1 VNLSPNFTALSV
13 PLSRTAPNFA
23 PAKPIADAIQ
33 NKKLNDAKSATGFEK
48 AIRER
53 YNYYLKHEKISWDEA
68 ISAGQLVSMFINGD
82 QLLQRRPYG
91 PGYYVRPLANDDTYR
106 QTAMNMM
113 RFYYQCCETKMISS
127 NPTVAMRAGGDQP
140 IDIAA
145 AQAARPVVDYWESQ
159 FYTAKFSRREALY
172 AATNGL
178 FIHRVRWNPFKGEC
192 MAQSQSVGQQNLQI
206 DDGLGECAE
215 CQHQGPAADFPAT
228 QFGNQCANC
237 GSAAVDV
244 RPPQQQS
251 MSQVSIGPAMPVGE
265 PEIIQCPFAAWRWD
279 LSKELEDSSWA
290 IYRQRI
296 TQGAIKLILG
306 DAVLP
311 DSESSDYRGLDI
323 LHALAYG
330 GQAFGGAPL
339 RYDTPIATLNGW
351 AEIGDLQPGDTVFAD
366 DGKPCNVI
374 SHSGLMFERPCYEV
388 EFSDGSII
396 VTDEDHLWNT
406 FTQSERAQFNTH
418 TTKFRQHR
426 HQRRSGQLIPNGGKR
441 PDNSIRMLASLNN
454 ELPDPTGTTRTTLQI
469 RQSLRK
475 GRRYNHYI
483 RATKPLELPDTYLP
497 IDPYLAGLWL
507 GDGSSDGGGY
517 TTADRELVEAFEE
530 ASFQV
535 TSRWQPN
542 RPYGF
547 YVKGL
552 RVKLREA
559 GILNNKHI
567 PPEYLRSSPGQRLA
581 LLQGLMDTDGYCDKD
596 GKCEFSNTN
605 PRLRDDFMELT
616 ASLGIKTRCLYRPP
630 SKRIFPGGV
639 ERECQESWRIGFITD
654 TPVFRLRR
662 KLQRQKTKCRE
673 SQHWHTIV
681 DIRPTKSAPVC
692 CIGVDSPSHLYLA
705 GRAMIPTHNTI
716 TSGERRNSDKRPTM
730 AEFWMSEEDYAGI
743 DLEEGKTVS
752 GHTIPGGKMREHFK
766 GPICVVGLNDMSLV
780 VGVYQNE
787 SHKTEVVTGQW
798 FMKSDSGAGRGMQDA
813 ASVQRRFNAVDGQ
826 VYQGLAGTA
835 TPAVMTDLRILKE
848 DQSGYLFKPNTT
860 IDVNLSMLPPG
871 MGLRDAVYLGTPGN
885 VNQQYIQYG
894 SVFLKDMFQVSSLVT
909 EFSDFMSIDN
919 RTATG
924 AQITAA
930 LANSLFGPML
940 LTKGE
945 ARVRI
950 AKILVQLCAKYG
962 QVPRYFP
969 GKGAARGRTVG
980 GAELKGKV
988 IYELEQN
995 SELPA
1000 TPYTQQ
1006 TDIRVL
1012 LETMGGIQGL
1022 LMLKQA
1028 DPPLFR
1034 SFVAPFNVKLESED
1048 SDMVATICLTRLE
1061 QMESNLQMGVNDPQM
1076 LVQSLRPPVSVVEP
1090 KHKEKAEWWSDFL
1103 DLDTGMSAPP
1113 EIRAAAEAMYYLHQ
1127 NLDAQKSMPQAA
1139 NQGLVAGIGQ
1149 AATGAPSALGAQA
1162 LQPEDTSGQEQQAE
1176 HEHEAQL
1183 HAKTQEMD
1191 LQKASLQA
1199 KTQMTVAQIQGDN
1212 AITAAKITA
1221 KSRAHKD
1228 RLAATKKRVKGKAA

>member
-1 VNLSPNFTALSV
+1 MNLSQNFTALSV

-53 YNYYLKHEKISWDEA
+53 YNHYLKHEKISWDEA

-127 NPTVAMRAGGDQP
+127 NPTVALRAGGDQP

-206 DDGLGECAE
+206 DEGLGECAE
-215 CQHQGPAADFPAT
+215 CQHQGTAEDFPAT
-228 QFGNQCANC
+228 QFGNQCAKC

-311 DSESSDYRGLDI
+311 DSESSDDRGLDI

-330 GQAFGGAPL
+330 GQAFGGA
-339 RYDTPIATLNGW
+339 
-351 AEIGDLQPGDTVFAD
+351 
-366 DGKPCNVI
+366 
-374 SHSGLMFERPCYEV
+374 
-388 EFSDGSII
+388 
-396 VTDEDHLWNT
+396 
-406 FTQSERAQFNTH
+406 
-418 TTKFRQHR
+418 
-426 HQRRSGQLIPNGGKR
+426 
-441 PDNSIRMLASLNN
+441 
-454 ELPDPTGTTRTTLQI
+454 
-469 RQSLRK
+469 
-475 GRRYNHYI
+475 
-483 RATKPLELPDTYLP
+483 
-497 IDPYLAGLWL
+497 
-507 GDGSSDGGGY
+507 
-517 TTADRELVEAFEE
+517 
-530 ASFQV
+530 
-535 TSRWQPN
+535 
-542 RPYGF
+542 
-547 YVKGL
+547 
-552 RVKLREA
+552 
-559 GILNNKHI
+559 
-567 PPEYLRSSPGQRLA
+567 
-581 LLQGLMDTDGYCDKD
+581 
-596 GKCEFSNTN
+596 
-605 PRLRDDFMELT
+605 
-616 ASLGIKTRCLYRPP
+616 
-630 SKRIFPGGV
+630 
-639 ERECQESWRIGFITD
+639 
-654 TPVFRLRR
+654 
-662 KLQRQKTKCRE
+662 
-673 SQHWHTIV
+673 
-681 DIRPTKSAPVC
+681 
-692 CIGVDSPSHLYLA
+692 
-705 GRAMIPTHNTI
+705 TI

-752 GHTIPGGKMREHFK
+752 GHLIPGGKMREHFK

-798 FMKSDSGAGRGMQDA
+798 FMKSDSGAGRGMQDT

-871 MGLRDAVYLGTPGN
+871 MGLKDAVYLGTPGN

-1048 SDMVATICLTRLE
+1048 SDMVSTICLTRLE

-1149 AATGAPSALGAQA
+1149 AAAGAPGALGAQA

-1176 HEHEAQL
+1176 HEHEAEL
-1183 HAKTQEMD
+1183 HARTQEMD

-1212 AITAAKITA
+1212 AITTAKIGAKSKMDAAKR
-1221 KSRAHKD
+1221 KPR
-1228 RLAATKKRVKGKAA
+1228 TKVA